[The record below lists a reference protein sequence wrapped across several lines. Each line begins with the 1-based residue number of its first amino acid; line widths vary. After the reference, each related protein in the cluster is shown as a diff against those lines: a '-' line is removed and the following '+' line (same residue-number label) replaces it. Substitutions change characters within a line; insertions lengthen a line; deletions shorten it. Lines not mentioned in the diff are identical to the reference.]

1 MPTPNHRRFA
11 PFVSCDSLF
20 RSPRWRGCCARP
32 RPRSAL
38 TVGHRQVTFVDPARA
53 NRAVLTEVYYPA
65 DAAGDNV
72 PVAAGE
78 FPVVSFGHGYLMP
91 WSAYSYLWSAL
102 VPEGYIVALPR
113 TEGSLFPSHAEF
125 GRDLAFVVPSLRA
138 AGGDAGSPFF
148 GHVAATAAVMGHSM
162 GGGASVLAIAGAPGI
177 TAVANL
183 AAAETNP
190 SAIAAAAGVTAPA
203 LVFAGERDCV
213 APPATHQQPIY
224 SAFASACK
232 TYVSVTGGSHCQF
245 ADANSTC
252 SLGEAGCA
260 AAVSRAAQQATVL
273 RYLLPWLAWVLKGDA
288 AAWASFQS
296 LRAND
301 TAITSEQS
309 CANVS
314 PSGRG
319 IAARAVALR
328 CAPNPASGST
338 RIAFRLAEPGTA
350 RVEIFDLSGRRVRAL
365 VSATLQAGEHGVT
378 WDGTRDDGRRA
389 SAGVYTVRVAACG
402 RVESRTLAWLR

>member
-1 MPTPNHRRFA
+1 
-11 PFVSCDSLF
+11 
-20 RSPRWRGCCARP
+20 
-32 RPRSAL
+32 
-38 TVGHRQVTFVDPARA
+38 
-53 NRAVLTEVYYPA
+53 
-65 DAAGDNV
+65 
-72 PVAAGE
+72 
-78 FPVVSFGHGYLMP
+78 MP

-125 GRDLAFVVPSLRA
+125 GRDLAFVVLSLRT

-162 GGGASVLAIAGAPGI
+162 GGGASVLAIAGTPGI

-183 AAAETNP
+183 AAAETDP
-190 SAIAAAAGVTAPA
+190 SAIAAAVGVTAPA

-224 SAFASACK
+224 SALASACK

-245 ADANSTC
+245 ADANGTC

-260 AAVSRAAQQATVL
+260 ALVSRTAQQATAL
-273 RYLLPWLAWVLKGDA
+273 RYLLPWLAWALKGDA

-309 CANVS
+309 CASLAVGPGN
-314 PSGRG
+314 
-319 IAARAVALR
+319 AARDAALR
-328 CAPNPASGST
+328 CAPNPASGPA
-338 RIAFRLAEPGTA
+338 RIAFRMAEPGTA

-365 VSATLQAGEHGVT
+365 VNATLQAGEHGVT

-389 SAGVYTVRVAACG
+389 SPGVYTVRVAACG

>member
-1 MPTPNHRRFA
+1 MPMPNHRRFA
-11 PFVSCDSLF
+11 RLRPLRLAASLAVLAGLLGQAM
-20 RSPRWRGCCARP
+20 PA
-32 RPRSAL
+32 SAL
-38 TVGHRQVTFVDPARA
+38 SVGHRQVTFVDPARA

-65 DAAGDNV
+65 DAAGDGV

-91 WSAYSYLWSAL
+91 WSAYGSLWTAL

-125 GRDLAFVVPSLRA
+125 GRDLAFVATSLQA

-190 SAIAAAAGVTAPA
+190 SAVAAAAGVTAPA
-203 LVFAGERDCV
+203 LVLAGELDCV

-224 SAFASACK
+224 AGLASACK

-252 SLGEAGCA
+252 SLGEGGCA
-260 AAVSRAAQQATVL
+260 AGVTRAAQQATVL
-273 RYLLPWLAWVLKGDA
+273 RYLSPWLAWVLKSDT
-288 AAWASFQS
+288 AAWAEFQA

-301 TAITSEQS
+301 AAITSEQS

-314 PSGRG
+314 VGPGMRVAHAWPC
-319 IAARAVALR
+319 AARPIPRLR
-328 CAPNPASGST
+328 RRGSPSAWTSPPPRGSRSSISRAGACARS
-338 RIAFRLAEPGTA
+338 
-350 RVEIFDLSGRRVRAL
+350 
-365 VSATLQAGEHGVT
+365 
-378 WDGTRDDGRRA
+378 
-389 SAGVYTVRVAACG
+389 
-402 RVESRTLAWLR
+402 